1 MLVHTSRL
9 IAAAAALAL
18 AAPLRA
24 QTDTAATGPIQDNS
38 FLVEEAYNQDP
49 GVVQHI
55 SNFIRDRGGDWT
67 YTLTQE
73 WPLRGIRHQF
83 SYTLPL
89 AHAGG
94 RTGIGDVFVNYRYQ
108 LVGDADA
115 TVAVAPRLSVI
126 LPTGDEAKGFGGGGW
141 GFQGAVPL
149 SVVVVKDRLVAHSNA
164 GVTWTPRAK
173 DALGDEAATTS
184 VYLAQS
190 AVWLVRP
197 MFNPFVEGVWTRD
210 EQVAGPKSTVA
221 GNSATISPGV
231 RFGWNLPGGLQVV
244 PGVAVPIGV
253 GPSSGERSLFLYLSF
268 EHPFVH
274 ERRQGTGQKEGDADS
289 FAAKHLAP
297 APRTRGAG
305 AIG

>member
-1 MLVHTSRL
+1 MHILRF
-9 IAAAAALAL
+9 AAVAAALAA

-24 QTDTAATGPIQDNS
+24 QGDTTATEPIQDNS

-55 SNFIRDRGGDWT
+55 SNFVRDRGGDWT

-73 WPLRGIRHQF
+73 WPLWGIKHQF

-89 AHAGG
+89 AHAAGE
-94 RTGIGDVFVNYRYQ
+94 TGIGDIFINYRYQ

-115 TVAVAPRLSVI
+115 VVAVSPRLSVI
-126 LPTGDEAKGFGGGGW
+126 LPTGDAAKGFGGGGV
-141 GFQGAVPL
+141 GLQGAVPL
-149 SVVVVKDRLVAHSNA
+149 SWVVVKDRLVAHSNA

-173 DALGDEAATTS
+173 DAIGNRAATTS

-197 MFNPFVEGVWTRD
+197 MFNLFVEGLWTRD
-210 EQVAGPKSTVA
+210 ESVSGPHAATA

-253 GPSSGERSLFLYLSF
+253 GPSRDERSLFLYLSF

-274 ERRQGTGQKEGDADS
+274 EK
-289 FAAKHLAP
+289 
-297 APRTRGAG
+297 
-305 AIG
+305 